1 MFLSRKEIEDECQ
14 KFYEDLKN
22 NQYNSNNVLQM
33 IYESTRPIN
42 EKLYYIILDMDREIG
57 TGLLKWSPKLLYWGL
72 LPYEREVLQNICNK
86 ATEDTL
92 LEVFYEAYDSYFK
105 MFLDNNLKYD
115 EIKDELRESAVSNE
129 ISRIREGLI
138 QYYFSKKYFVD
149 LDKNIR
155 ANRDKSLPKPSICS
169 LLWEI
174 VKNINFQIKNWYS
187 NKSIKKSTYFF
198 ELSQEEFDELYGICI
213 KGNNLGIVLYLGN
226 NPENGIAHL
235 NEEQI
240 NLIAD
245 IGKEAL
251 NRYLD
256 ILENKNNEYKKME
269 TEFLNKMN
277 KFGEKHDMSERE
289 LVNFADSALKMG
301 YNLADIETQ
310 EELDDVYKK
319 VYPEA

>member
-1 MFLSRKEIEDECQ
+1 MFLSRKEIEEEYLNLYDELING
-14 KFYEDLKN
+14 K
-22 NQYNSNNVLQM
+22 YNRDNVASIIDESNR
-33 IYESTRPIN
+33 IPS
-42 EKLYYIILDMDREIG
+42 EKVFFMILDMDREIG
-57 TGLLKWSPKLLYWGL
+57 SGLLNGKRRLLYWGL
-72 LPYEREVLQNICNK
+72 LQDERDIIKNICNK
-86 ATEDTL
+86 ANDDNVID
-92 LEVFYEAYDSYFK
+92 VFYEAFNEYFK
-105 MFLDNNLKYD
+105 IFLDNNLKYD

-129 ISRIREGLI
+129 ISRIRDGLI

-155 ANRDKSLPKPSICS
+155 ANRDKTLPKPSICS

-187 NKSIKKSTYFF
+187 NKSIKKSTYYF
-198 ELSQEEFDELYGICI
+198 ELTQEEFDELYGICI

-240 NLIAD
+240 NLIAN

-256 ILENKNNEYKKME
+256 ILETKNNEYKKME

-277 KFGEKHDMSERE
+277 EFGEKHDMSEKE

-301 YNLADIETQ
+301 YNVADIETQ
-310 EELDDVYKK
+310 EELDEVYKK